1 MGKLFWGNYQTLKTT
16 LLVITYLII
25 FITTIIKKDYIHNWG
40 VLTLI
45 SFIFGLYICTAAAT
59 RDGFHLSVQ
68 NVIDGSTSAGLFT
81 ISSPTAILGYILAG
95 IIVICCVLSIFL
107 HKGDMRYKLYI
118 IMSFSVIS
126 KILIVEI
133 SRTIIYL
140 TSNSI

>member
-118 IMSFSVIS
+118 IMSFSVLS

>member
-81 ISSPTAILGYILAG
+81 ISSTTAILGYILAG

-133 SRTIIYL
+133 SRIIIYL